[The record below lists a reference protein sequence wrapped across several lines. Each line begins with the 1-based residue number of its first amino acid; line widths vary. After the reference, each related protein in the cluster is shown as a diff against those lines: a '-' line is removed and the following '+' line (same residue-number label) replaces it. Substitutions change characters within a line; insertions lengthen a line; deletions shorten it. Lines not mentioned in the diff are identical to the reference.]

1 MFVIVLACASTAPAD
16 SPFEPVHVTPARP
29 PDAAKEFE
37 EEPVFTL
44 SSEQMSEGT
53 VAPAIAAG
61 VDAEA
66 VVGPQSAEVPAAT
79 EAAPAPSAA
88 PAPFGL
94 APSAQFPVRLVST
107 LPTAQ
112 PPRAVLGL
120 PSGQE
125 VVVTPGSIL
134 AEQGLIVMTVGNGRA
149 SLAKVSNAGD
159 HANVETVELT
169 AQYP

>member
-1 MFVIVLACASTAPAD
+1 MLVIVLACASTAPAE
-16 SPFEPVHVTPARP
+16 SPFEPVRVTPAQP
-29 PDAAKEFE
+29 PEATREFE

-53 VAPAIAAG
+53 LAPAVAAG
-61 VDAEA
+61 VDTEA
-66 VVGPQSAEVPAAT
+66 VVGL
-79 EAAPAPSAA
+79 EAAGAPAEPEPASVASSTPAPVGLP
-88 PAPFGL
+88 PA
-94 APSAQFPVRLVST
+94 AQFPVRLVST
-107 LPTAQ
+107 LPGAQ

-134 AEQGLIVMTVGNGRA
+134 AEQGLIVMTVGAGRA